1 MAEHVSLADIVI
13 TAAQV
18 FGRKAP
24 VVVTAEMIKRMRP
37 GSVVVD
43 TAVDTGGNV
52 ECPQSDPEIDLSG
65 VKILRYA
72 NLPGRVAANA
82 SEMYSNNLGAFIEH
96 FWDKEHKTLPLDL
109 DHELLKACVITH
121 AGEICN
127 ETIKKAYGG

>member
-1 MAEHVSLADIVI
+1 
-13 TAAQV
+13 
-18 FGRKAP
+18 
-24 VVVTAEMIKRMRP
+24 
-37 GSVVVD
+37 
-43 TAVDTGGNV
+43 VDTGGNV
-52 ECPQSDPEIDLSG
+52 ECSRSDQETELNG

-109 DHELLKACVITH
+109 NHELLKACVITH

-127 ETIKKAYGG
+127 EAIKKAYSG